1 MNFSELPLDPGL
13 MEGIDAMGYVTLTPV
28 QEQVMPPILE
38 GRDIIASAQ
47 TGTGKTAA
55 FVLPILSKL
64 INYRHEGHTS
74 ALVIVPTRELA
85 MQISQAVEGLA
96 YFTPVSS
103 IAIYGGGDGNAF
115 VQEKQALRNG
125 VDLVIC
131 TPGKLIA
138 HLNMGYVDFSQ
149 IQFLVLDEADRMLD
163 MGFHDDIMK
172 IIRHLPSNRQSLLFS
187 ATMPEKI
194 RQLARK
200 ILKEPV
206 EVNIAI
212 SRPPEKIQQ
221 RAYVVYE
228 PQKNPLIMQII
239 RDTPHRSLII
249 FCSRKQTV
257 KQLTQVL
264 KKARFNVSEIHSDLE
279 QSEREDLLQGFK
291 SGRIP
296 VMVATDVLSRGIDI
310 DTIDVVVNY
319 DVPHDG
325 EDYVHRIGRTA
336 RAEKDGKAF
345 TLVSDKEIGRFM
357 RIEKLIGKEV
367 EKLPLPEAL
376 GEGPAYTSRK
386 GGRSEDRA
394 SAQGHSRG
402 DRGNRSDRGDRG
414 DRGPQ
419 KGQRDRQQQKGR
431 PARDGDKK
439 HHSGNRRH
447 PHPDKPHEAGQENQP
462 VSGAQEQRERAV
474 TPPGESGHAA
484 PAPDNSANR
493 APGNA
498 PRTEPTTPR
507 PRIQL
512 VKKSN
517 QEPGVEPGS
526 PGAVSENRGAVPDNR
541 GGAPDSAGTSPA
553 PGHSPA

>member
-28 QEQVMPPILE
+28 QEQVMPSILE

-64 INYRHEGHTS
+64 IQHRHEGHTS
-74 ALVIVPTRELA
+74 AVVIVPTRELA
-85 MQISQAVEGLA
+85 VQIAQVVEGLA
-96 YFTPVSS
+96 YFTPISS

-149 IQFLVLDEADRMLD
+149 IQYLVLDEADRMLD

-172 IIRHLPSNRQSLLFS
+172 IMKHLPANRQSLLFS
-187 ATMPEKI
+187 ATMPDKI
-194 RQLARK
+194 RQLSKR
-200 ILKEPV
+200 ILKDPA

-212 SRPPEKIQQ
+212 SRPPEKIVQ

-239 RDTPHRSLII
+239 RETPHRSLII
-249 FCSRKQTV
+249 FCSRKHTV
-257 KQLTQVL
+257 KELTQTL
-264 KKARFNVSEIHSDLE
+264 KRAKFNVAEIHSDLE
-279 QSEREDLLQGFK
+279 QSEREELLQGFK

-345 TLVSDKEIGRFM
+345 TFITDKEIGRFA
-357 RIEKLIGKEV
+357 RIEQLLGKEV
-367 EKLPLPEAL
+367 EKLPLPESL
-376 GEGPAYTSRK
+376 GTGPEYVVRRGGGK
-386 GGRSEDRA
+386 RDGGRRE
-394 SAQGHSRG
+394 GG
-402 DRGNRSDRGDRG
+402 DRRNSGDR
-414 DRGPQ
+414 
-419 KGQRDRQQQKGR
+419 RDPGVPGKQH
-431 PARDGDKK
+431 K
-439 HHSGNRRH
+439 HHSGNRQH
-447 PHPDKPHEAGQENQP
+447 PHLDKPVSVNGEQSSEPSAPRQESRSGEPRSRQNGSQQRQSNNRSTRKPSEAGINDQHSP
-462 VSGAQEQRERAV
+462 
-474 TPPGESGHAA
+474 A
-484 PAPDNSANR
+484 PAHTEGE
-493 APGNA
+493 APKQ
-498 PRTEPTTPR
+498 RTKL
-507 PRIQL
+507 QL
-512 VKKSN
+512 VKKSS
-517 QEPGVEPGS
+517 EPQAGE
-526 PGAVSENRGAVPDNR
+526 
-541 GGAPDSAGTSPA
+541 SAG
-553 PGHSPA
+553 GE